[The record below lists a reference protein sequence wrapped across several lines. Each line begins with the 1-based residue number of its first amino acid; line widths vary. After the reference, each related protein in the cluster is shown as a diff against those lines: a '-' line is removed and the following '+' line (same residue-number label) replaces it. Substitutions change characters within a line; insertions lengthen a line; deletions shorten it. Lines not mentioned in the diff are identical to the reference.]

1 MKDKLANNSTHIRA
15 WVNLAD
21 MPNLIDIC
29 IRHGYLK
36 DAAFCCQMLDEANDD
51 SGVEDFYKEGKEV
64 LLELNFNV
72 EKNVLESTFVGV
84 SPDFLGEVAE

>member
-1 MKDKLANNSTHIRA
+1 MKDKLANNSTHIRV

-21 MPNLIDIC
+21 MPNLIDSC

-36 DAAFCCQMLDEANDD
+36 DAVFCCQMLDAANDD

-64 LLELNFNV
+64 LLGLNVNV

-84 SPDFLGEVAE
+84 NPDFISESD

>member
-36 DAAFCCQMLDEANDD
+36 EAAVCCQMLGAANDD

-64 LLELNFNV
+64 LLELNVNV

-84 SPDFLGEVAE
+84 NPDFIGEVAE

>member
-15 WVNLAD
+15 CVNLAD
-21 MPNLIDIC
+21 MPNLIDFC

-36 DAAFCCQMLDEANDD
+36 DAAFCCQMLDSANDD
-51 SGVEDFYKEGKEV
+51 PGVEDFYKDGKEV

-84 SPDFLGEVAE
+84 NPDFIGEVAE

>member
-21 MPNLIDIC
+21 IPNLIDLC

-36 DAAFCCQMLDEANDD
+36 EAAVCCQMLELSHNDPD
-51 SGVEDFYKEGKEV
+51 VEVFYKDGKEV
-64 LLELNFNV
+64 LLELDYDV
-72 EKNVLESTFVGV
+72 EKNKLVGSSV
-84 SPDFLGEVAE
+84 AVNPSFISEGE